1 MISAIFLLDE
11 LLLSLE
17 ELSSIFLL
25 LLEDFD
31 LLLDDFAEL
40 DEDFALL
47 LLDIFTLLLD
57 DSISS
62 LLLEET
68 SALDEEPFKLL
79 EDRAKLEEDFALPLE
94 DVSACLLSLELLDFA
109 LLLEDSFIDDVPLSL
124 EDSGSAIIDDDEVIS
139 ETGSTGLLPDP
150 SSPQDD
156 RTKAS
161 NIPET
166 RCLTIFSF

>member
-47 LLDIFTLLLD
+47 LEVFTLLLD
-57 DSISS
+57 DSFSS
-62 LLLEET
+62 PLLEET
-68 SALDEEPFKLL
+68 SALDEDPFKLL

-94 DVSACLLSLELLDFA
+94 DVSASLLSLELLLD
-109 LLLEDSFIDDVPLSL
+109 LPMLLEDSFIDVVPLSL
-124 EDSGSAIIDDDEVIS
+124 EDSGSAIIDDDDSFS
-139 ETGSTGLLPDP
+139 EMGSTGLLLDP
-150 SSPQDD
+150 SSPQDNK
-156 RTKAS
+156 TKTS

-166 RCLTIFSF
+166 RCLTISSL